1 MAPMS
6 DIVMRLRLGGARM
19 LALRFS
25 ATGAKGAGP
34 ALTAA
39 MAEEGRLV
47 AGGASVP
54 WRFESTVEDGDSIL
68 LVGPEPVGFGDATAE
83 AAHATSLDDS
93 KDMETGLS
101 RLLVLTRA
109 LFALQ
114 AEGLLPRGIVSSS
127 ILFSDDGAAILVLP
141 PNAAARALTASGAP
155 ARSAAFARLSS
166 PRSDGPEADA
176 SFLLALAAYRIATG
190 KHAFEREA
198 GEPSSVAGSTPSGAP
213 AVLAAP
219 RLDRGLAALVDKA
232 LADPARAALGEW
244 LSVLGSASSSGW
256 IRELPPE
263 EEAELS
269 RRREAAEA
277 GERSRRRRA
286 DFLRKRGGVLVAST
300 VAILALALVAGDM
313 LRAERDK
320 PDYSRLAPRELVR
333 RYYLAVDGLD
343 LDSLEACG
351 DGKAIKDDRDMLINL
366 VVITK
371 TRTAYEGKS
380 PVVRALDW
388 AAAGKPELAPTYF
401 LYGITG
407 LSISDEGGN
416 GANRAFLRADYSL
429 WSLDRPDSAPVGAAS
444 IPTESRR
451 SDTLTLDRGR
461 KGWRIVALERR
472 ILR

>member
-1 MAPMS
+1 MS
-6 DIVMRLRLGGARM
+6 DIVTRLRLDGARV

-25 ATGAKGAGP
+25 ASGAKGAGP
-34 ALTAA
+34 ALAAA

-54 WRFESTVEDGDSIL
+54 WRFESTVQDGDNVL
-68 LVGPEPVGFGDATAE
+68 LAGPDLVGFGDATAE
-83 AAHATSLDDS
+83 GTLAASLDDS
-93 KDMETGLS
+93 KDLETGLS
-101 RLLVLTRA
+101 RLFFLA
-109 LFALQ
+109 HAFSALQ
-114 AEGLLPRGIVSSS
+114 AEGLLPRGIVSSG
-127 ILFSDDGAAILVLP
+127 ILFSDDDAAILVLP
-141 PNAAARALTASGAP
+141 PNAAAKALTASGTQ
-155 ARSAAFARLSS
+155 ARSAAVARLSS
-166 PRSDGPEADA
+166 PRSAGPEADA
-176 SFLLALAAYRIATG
+176 SFLLALAAYRFATG

-198 GEPSSVAGSTPSGAP
+198 GEPISVAGSAPSGAA

-219 RLDRGLAALVDKA
+219 RLDRSLAALVDRV
-232 LADPARAALGEW
+232 LADPATAALGEW
-244 LSVLGSASSSGW
+244 LSVLGSARASGW
-256 IRELPPE
+256 TRELPPE
-263 EEAELS
+263 EEADLS

-277 GERSRRRRA
+277 GARSRRRRA
-286 DFLRKRGGVLVAST
+286 DFLRKRGGVLVASA

-320 PDYSRLAPRELVR
+320 PDYSRLAPLELVQ
-333 RYYLAVDGLD
+333 RYYLAIDGLD

-351 DGKAIKDDRDMLINL
+351 DGKAIKDDQDMLINL
-366 VVITK
+366 VVLTK
-371 TRTAYEGKS
+371 TRIAYEGKS

-388 AAAGKPELAPTYF
+388 VAAGKPKLALTDF
-401 LYGITG
+401 LYGIAG
-407 LSISDEGGN
+407 LSISDEGGD